1 MASDASSTNA
11 TLQALAPVVIWGFA
25 IIIILSIAVPS
36 LLGVLHRKA
45 NPEMRTGEEG
55 IWMLK
60 VQMLLLGAPWS
71 VVSGAKRSWQYMRA
85 HRFAFSRYNGRH
97 HAA

>member
-1 MASDASSTNA
+1 MASDASSTGA
-11 TLQALAPVVIWGFA
+11 TLQTLAPVVIWGFA
-25 IIIILSIAVPS
+25 GMIILSIAVPS

-71 VVSGAKRSWQYMRA
+71 VVSGTKRSWQYMRE
-85 HRFAFSRYNGRH
+85 HRWAWSRYKGRH
-97 HAA
+97 RAA